1 MTTIRVTREDAIGRE
16 AQLSWL
22 LAAVAGMIGAAA
34 FLDSDGYFVT
44 FMTGNTERA
53 VLQGFDT
60 TRERGVIGPAALNAG
75 ILIVAFVLG
84 VAVAMFLRRKL
95 WKNNPHGITV
105 LTTLGLF
112 AAGMTD
118 LALNGFHENDVTY
131 VPIVIVAFTV
141 GTLNTA
147 FVKKGEVSIPLSY
160 VTGTLVK
167 LGQGMERHATGGGS
181 IYDWLVYALLYAGFI
196 LGAVVGGVVA
206 SIIDGGY
213 VLFGAAGLC
222 AVATVV
228 GYFHTDR
235 LRSHAWPPEP
245 IEQTAA

>member
-1 MTTIRVTREDAIGRE
+1 MTDLKLSKNDAVGSE

-44 FMTGNTERA
+44 FMTGNTERS

-60 TRERGVIGPAALNAG
+60 TRQRRVIGPSAMNAG

-84 VAVAMFLRRKL
+84 VAGSMFLRRRM
-95 WKNNPHGITV
+95 WENHPHNIVV
-105 LTTLGLF
+105 LTTVGLF

-118 LALNGFHENDVTY
+118 LTLNGFNENDVTY

-147 FVKKGEVSIPLSY
+147 FVKNGEVSIPLSY

-167 LGQGMERHATGGGS
+167 LGQGIERHAAGGGS
-181 IYDWLVYALLYAGFI
+181 MYDWLTYALLYLGFI
-196 LGAVVGGVVA
+196 VGAVVGGFVA
-206 SIIDGGY
+206 TIIDGGY
-213 VLFGAAGLC
+213 VLFGACGMC
-222 AVATVV
+222 AKPVQ
-228 GYFHTDR
+228 R
-235 LRSHAWPPEP
+235 LHIPSGNRK
-245 IEQTAA
+245 I